1 MANYGPTLRV
11 LIVEDHD
18 DSREMLEQLLLA
30 HGHSV
35 VSAGSCQEARVAAGA
50 RRFDMLICDI
60 DLPDG
65 DGVELMR
72 SLRREHL
79 MTTIALSAMTQPQHV
94 ARCEK
99 AGVHAF
105 LAKPIGIDELV
116 KTITQLM
123 IPPDVIAR
131 RRPLCTPP
139 DVGSMPTLPA

>member
-1 MANYGPTLRV
+1 MTNYGPTLRI

-18 DSREMLEQLLLA
+18 DSREMLEHLLLA

-35 VSAGSCQEARVAAGA
+35 AAVASCHEAREVAAA
-50 RRFDMLICDI
+50 KRFDMLICDI

-72 SLRREHL
+72 SLRRDFL
-79 MTTIALSAMTQPQHV
+79 MTTIALSALTQRQEV

-105 LAKPIGIDELV
+105 LAKPLRIEELM
-116 KTITQLM
+116 KTIVQLM
-123 IPPDVIAR
+123 IPPDVIAG
-131 RRPLCTPP
+131 RRPLIEPL
-139 DVGSMPTLPA
+139 GSMPTLPA